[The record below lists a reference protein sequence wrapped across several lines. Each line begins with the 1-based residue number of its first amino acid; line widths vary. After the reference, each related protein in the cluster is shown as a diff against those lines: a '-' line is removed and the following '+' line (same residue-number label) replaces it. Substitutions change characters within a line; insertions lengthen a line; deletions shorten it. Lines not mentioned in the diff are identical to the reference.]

1 MDKLAHRKL
10 NLKINLGKFDK
21 FLFSGKEYAKV
32 ITSCTKLGRR
42 GWSVALEVL
51 NSFRA
56 NPTILQAIAE
66 CISITGE
73 CNSPSEAAEKVT
85 RICVKGDSNPAA
97 TNIKAGAL
105 QLEDELAQ
113 RYRSVP
119 SRAALEALAICY
131 SATIGVCRASGAG
144 SWRAAVGLLDQMRED
159 GLSQRML
166 AAFPHVR
173 KGFGTNMY
181 RAVIDICASA
191 GEWRQVSESIS
202 NAMPIF
208 GLQELRQARSI
219 R

>member
-1 MDKLAHRKL
+1 MHRVGWD
-10 NLKINLGKFDK
+10 NLILISRSFEI
-21 FLFSGKEYAKV
+21 SGKTYAKV

-51 NSFRA
+51 DSFRTD
-56 NPTILQAIAE
+56 PTTTQAIAD
-66 CISITGE
+66 CISITSE
-73 CNSPSEAAEKVT
+73 CLHSPQAVEKASPVSFHSNGSLAVT
-85 RICVKGDSNPAA
+85 STLLSPLHVK
-97 TNIKAGAL
+97 
-105 QLEDELAQ
+105 DELAQ

-191 GEWRQVSESIS
+191 GEWRQVCCAVS
-202 NAMPIF
+202 
-208 GLQELRQARSI
+208 
-219 R
+219 